1 MNLLAVVRKS
11 RKGKI
16 SVIKSKEKLLCAKKR
31 VEKENHNVVPSCCAG
46 FPLNTLFSRCSS
58 THTTKPVR
66 MNAIPV
72 VNQSS
77 RLSGFKKIHM
87 FSLSSRFVKTT
98 IVMPD
103 SEKGNVKSTYVERLA
118 IIVISPTAA
127 SKFCKTINEDKLI
140 FLLNFIF
147 ACRKKLKWHNTNL

>member
-11 RKGKI
+11 RNGKI
-16 SVIKSKEKLLCAKKR
+16 NLIKLKEKLLCAKKR

-66 MNAIPV
+66 MNAITV

-77 RLSGFKKIHM
+77 RLSGVKKIHM

-98 IVMPD
+98 ILTSD
-103 SEKGNVKSTYVERLA
+103 SKKGNVKSTYVERLA
-118 IIVISPTAA
+118 SIVTSPTTA
-127 SKFCKTINEDKLI
+127 SKFCKTIKEDKFI
-140 FLLNFIF
+140 FLQNFIF
-147 ACRKKLKWHNTNL
+147 ASRKKLKWHKTNL